1 MKVTLHYG
9 NGVLNLPAAVLD
21 RLGDVNGDTLK
32 VLLLLSGEPHLCVE
46 DIAARLDITSKKVT
60 AALAFWQEAGIL
72 GLDGEPS
79 KSVGKAASAPQKVDP
94 TEDQPTVRTVSSS
107 PKASPTAPRY
117 STDELATLL
126 ETRRELANLV
136 DECSRIFGKVLNT
149 HEVGILLGIVD
160 YLGVSGEYLLLL
172 LAHCVTMGKKSVRYV
187 ETVAL
192 AMYDEGITD
201 TEMLEERLKL
211 REQLAAAEGKI
222 RTMFGIGSRALTS
235 KEKKQV
241 ESWLS
246 TMKFDLDVIT
256 RAYEMTVTAIQT
268 PTIHYANSILE
279 RWAAA
284 GLHTLAEIEQADT
297 KRAAQGK
304 PTTAGNSFDTAD
316 FFGDALK
323 RSFGEDFVP
332 TPPKKNGK
340 G

>member
-1 MKVTLHYG
+1 MMVTLHYG

-21 RLGDVNGDTLK
+21 RLGDVNGDMLK
-32 VLLLLSGEPHLCVE
+32 VLLQLSGEPSLSVE
-46 DIAARLDITSKKVT
+46 ELASRLNITTKKVDT
-60 AALAFWQEAGIL
+60 VLAFWQEAGVIS
-72 GLDGEPS
+72 LDGVPS
-79 KSVGKAASAPQKVDP
+79 KSAPAPKK
-94 TEDQPTVRTVSSS
+94 TEPAEEKPAIRTLPSS

-117 STDELATLL
+117 TTDELATLL
-126 ETRRELANLV
+126 ETRRELADLV
-136 DECSRIFGKVLNT
+136 DECSRVFGKVLNT

-192 AMYDEGITD
+192 SLYDEGVTD
-201 TEMLEERLKL
+201 AQTLEERLKQ
-211 REQLAAAEGKI
+211 REQLAAVEGKI
-222 RTMFGIGSRALTS
+222 RAMFGIGSRALTS

-246 TMKFDLDVIT
+246 NMKFDLDVIT
-256 RAYEMTVTAIQT
+256 RAYEMTVAAIQT

-284 GLHTLAEIEQADT
+284 GLHTLAEIEEADS

-332 TPPKKNGK
+332 TPPKKSGK
-340 G
+340 R